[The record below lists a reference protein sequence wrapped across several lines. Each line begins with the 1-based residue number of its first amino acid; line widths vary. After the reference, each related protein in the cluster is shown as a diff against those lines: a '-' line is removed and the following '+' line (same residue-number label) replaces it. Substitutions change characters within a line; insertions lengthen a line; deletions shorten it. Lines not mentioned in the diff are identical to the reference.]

1 MIEQIGFGLVGMV
14 LVFSGT
20 RVVTSDNLVRSV
32 LWLALT
38 LCSTAVLFLMLSA
51 PFLAGIQL
59 LLYTGGVITL
69 MLFGVMLT
77 NRETG
82 VIVANERSPSVHAG
96 LLASAIF
103 GMITAALFASRDA
116 LPISPEGAS
125 EVTTATLGQSFLTD
139 HLLAFEVLS
148 VLLLAAMIG
157 AIVLARRS
165 DFGTEDEPRIGRVPK
180 RAPVPERAPA
190 PKREATEEEE

>member
-1 MIEQIGFGLVGMV
+1 MMEPIGFAVVGLA

-20 RVVTSDNLVRSV
+20 RVVSSDNLVRSV

-38 LCSTAVLFLMLSA
+38 LCSTAVLFVMLSA
-51 PFLAGIQL
+51 PFIAGIQV
-59 LLYTGGVITL
+59 LLYTGGVVTL

-77 NRETG
+77 NREAG
-82 VIVANERSPSVHAG
+82 VRIANERGSSARAAIVAI
-96 LLASAIF
+96 ASFCI
-103 GMITAALFASRDA
+103 ISAALFSSEAA
-116 LPISPEGAS
+116 LPVRS
-125 EVTTATLGQSFLTD
+125 EDAVQVTTAALGQSFLTE

-165 DFGTEDEPRIGRVPK
+165 DFGAHDEPRIGRGERP
-180 RAPVPERAPA
+180 APEPPTEPERS
-190 PKREATEEEE
+190 EEEE